1 MSKYLVNSF
10 LFRTFALLA
19 QSNNLALSN
28 MKHTLEFFRIVK
40 LNFVSVMTLVAEWG
54 FMCGRRGDTSCR
66 SRWVCGRSYAADAT
80 PVRWTVCVQEEK
92 VQMPTMLSPEG
103 PGDMPSF

>member
-1 MSKYLVNSF
+1 
-10 LFRTFALLA
+10 
-19 QSNNLALSN
+19 

-40 LNFVSVMTLVAEWG
+40 LDFTSVMTLVAEWG
-54 FMCGRRGDTSCR
+54 LTCVRRGDTSCR
-66 SRWVCGRSYAADAT
+66 SRWVCGRYYAADAT

-103 PGDMPSF
+103 PRDMPSF